1 MITRRELALIH
12 YAEEVLAI
20 LESYEEWNSDTI
32 DDIGILAIDNG
43 LAIKDED
50 ELFKVKEDYTN

>member
-1 MITRRELALIH
+1 MLTRRELALIH

-20 LESYEEWNSDTI
+20 LESYEEWNADTI
-32 DDIGILAIDNG
+32 DNIGILAIDNG

>member
-1 MITRRELALIH
+1 MLTRRELALIH